1 MLIIMKGKKAQQYKK
16 VLRNHLLG
24 SQNHQLPRKT
34 HQMLIQRI
42 ILNNLNR
49 TKKMTPPLNKND
61 HYHAVNKSVNKI
73 LKN

>member
-1 MLIIMKGKKAQQYKK
+1 
-16 VLRNHLLG
+16 
-24 SQNHQLPRKT
+24 
-34 HQMLIQRI
+34 MLIQRI